1 MSPPRS
7 TSSPSSSRTNFEIL
21 SPLFMQGLI
30 WQSSDERLTS
40 TLHFSGGPQKVSGP
54 ERRMTPVELSVLLA
68 AITALIFLSALFS
81 GLETALF
88 SLRPHQLRRLEQNH
102 PALPNFFQLFRD
114 KPRRILNG
122 LLLGDGLVKVPL
134 VVLCLILLW
143 RGPVAGYLPQW
154 LAAIAIF
161 AIVVLFCDLIPKL
174 IALAAPYRLS
184 AVGAFTLQQS
194 VHLLDRVGRTLEKMS
209 TAIVDLLTPR
219 DLGPR
224 ARLSDEELETLVEI
238 GEEEGTLHEA
248 EGEVIQEI
256 IKMGDKTAKDCM
268 TPRVDTFALSDD
280 LTNDEAITQ
289 LKEKRFRRVP
299 VYADTPEHIVG
310 IIDVKLFLLDS
321 SEHYTET
328 LLAPSFVPE
337 TMRALD
343 LLKLFLTHPQSL
355 AIVVDEFGG
364 TEGIITMSDI
374 VEEILGDAPPSRGD
388 VDLYIEPLEDGK
400 FLVSG
405 HARLDDLRDHLGFEL
420 EADGIDTIGGLVFNR
435 LGYLPQ
441 AGAKVELSR
450 LTVTVR
456 CTSRKRIEELL
467 LEKTTCLEDQT
478 NAGTAAA

>member
-1 MSPPRS
+1 
-7 TSSPSSSRTNFEIL
+7 
-21 SPLFMQGLI
+21 
-30 WQSSDERLTS
+30 
-40 TLHFSGGPQKVSGP
+40 
-54 ERRMTPVELSVLLA
+54 MTPVALGIVLA
-68 AITALIFLSALFS
+68 AIGALIFVSALFS

-102 PALPNFFQLFRD
+102 PALVNFVQLFRD
-114 KPRRILNG
+114 KPRRVLNV

-134 VVLCLILLW
+134 VVLCLFLLW
-143 RGPVAGYLPQW
+143 RGPLAGHLPQW
-154 LAAIAIF
+154 VAAILIF
-161 AIVVLFCDLIPKL
+161 AIVVLLCDLVPKL

-184 AVGAFTLQQS
+184 TVGAFVLQAS
-194 VHLLDRVGRTLEKMS
+194 VGLLDRVGRILESVS
-209 TAIVDLLTPR
+209 TAIVDLLTPQR
-219 DLGPR
+219 LRTR

-238 GEEEGTLHEA
+238 GEEEGTLHQA
-248 EGEVIQEI
+248 EGDMIQEI

-268 TPRVDTFALSDD
+268 TPRVETFALADG
-280 LTNDEAITQ
+280 LTNEQAIAQ
-289 LKEKRFRRVP
+289 LKEKRYRRVP
-299 VYADTPEHIVG
+299 VYADTPDNVVG

-321 SEHYTET
+321 SEHYTES

-374 VEEILGDAPPSRGD
+374 VEEILSGAAPPRGE

-405 HARLDDLRDHLGFEL
+405 HARLDDLHEHLGFEL

-441 AGAKVELSR
+441 AGAKIELPR
-450 LTVTVR
+450 LAVTVR
-456 CTSRKRIEELL
+456 RTSRKRIEELL
-467 LEKTTCLEDQT
+467 LEKTTCLEDQPDA
-478 NAGTAAA
+478 NTAAA